1 MVATIAA
8 QPIQELLAKGL
19 VWQGQQHESDN
30 GQRHFST
37 GYPQLD
43 KTLGGGWLAGS
54 VNELQLSRHYVGEL
68 ALLLPVLRTSTGT
81 VWLNPPQEPYAPGWQ
96 QQQLPIAQQHVL
108 RTETERDA
116 LWALQQ
122 TLQAGCMPVVL
133 AWFANVSATA
143 VRLMQQCAQQHQV
156 TVFVFTSEQSQTEAR
171 AYTNRLLL
179 ERNTNGFFV
188 HVLKRRYGWPL
199 PPFPCA
205 VDAHLPRR
213 RRAKAA
219 TQVVHGPW

>member
-1 MVATIAA
+1 MVSTIAA

-19 VWQGQQHESDN
+19 VWQGQQQLEDSA
-30 GQRHFST
+30 QRYLST
-37 GYPQLD
+37 GYPELD

-54 VNELQLSRHYVGEL
+54 VNELQLAQNYSGEL
-68 ALLLPVLRTSTGT
+68 ALLLPLLREVTGT
-81 VWLNPPQEPYAPGWQ
+81 VWLNPPQEPYAPGWHH
-96 QQQLPIAQQHVL
+96 QQLDITQQYVI

-122 TLQAGCMPVVL
+122 SLQAGCMPVVL
-133 AWFANVSATA
+133 AWFASLSATA
-143 VRLMQQCAQQHQV
+143 VRLIQQCAQQHQV

-179 ERNTNGFFV
+179 ERSAKGFFV
-188 HVLKRRYGWPL
+188 NVLKRRYGWPL

-205 VDAHLPRR
+205 VDRHLPKRR
-213 RRAKAA
+213 LAKATA
-219 TQVVHGPW
+219 QVVHGPW